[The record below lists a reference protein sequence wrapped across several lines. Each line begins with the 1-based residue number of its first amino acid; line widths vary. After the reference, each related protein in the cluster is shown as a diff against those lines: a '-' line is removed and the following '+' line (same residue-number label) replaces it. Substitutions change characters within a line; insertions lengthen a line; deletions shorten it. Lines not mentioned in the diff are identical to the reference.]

1 MIEEVEKG
9 DLDVYLSFGFVLFGS
24 FKDFC
29 SIRKI
34 IREEYPDTKMV
45 FNQISPEH
53 LFLVKKSFLNEE
65 QTRILDQKRNK
76 K

>member
-29 SIRKI
+29 GVRKK
-34 IREEYPDTKMV
+34 IREDFPNTKMV
-45 FNQISPEH
+45 FHQISPEH
-53 LFLVKKSFLNEE
+53 LFLVKKTFLNEE
-65 QTRILDQKRNK
+65 QTQVLDQKRNR
-76 K
+76 